1 MTDFPI
7 LLAIIATPAIGAV
20 VVTMLPSNRPEIIR
34 AAGFVFTVATFGLA
48 LWLLWHF
55 KVGNPDFQYVEN
67 RPWIPGIG
75 TRFVVGVDGIS
86 IFMVVISAL
95 LMPLGLLASS
105 KYIDHRPKAFIA
117 WFLMLEMS
125 IMGIFLSIDL
135 IAFFVFWEFMLI
147 PMYFLIQGW
156 GSERREYAAMKF
168 FLYTAAGSAFLLAS
182 TLVLGFLHQAETG
195 FLTFDYRVLAAWSFH
210 GLDPTVQVVLF
221 VGFMLAF
228 AIKAPLFPFHTW
240 LPDVH
245 TEAPTAGS
253 VVLAGVII
261 KMGAYGFIRFSF
273 ELFPQATVDAA
284 PVLLVLAVIG
294 ILYGAIVAA
303 MQKDLK
309 RVIAYS
315 SVAHMGFVILGLA
328 SLTVIGLDGA
338 VFTMVSHPLT
348 TGALFLVIGMLY
360 ERRHTRMID
369 DFGGL
374 WRPAPILTALF
385 VVAMFAG
392 IGLPGF
398 SGFVG
403 EFLSL
408 AGTFISQEP
417 YAIVATVGVVL
428 AAVYMLWAFQ
438 RAFTG
443 RPTGDN
449 ASIKDVNLR
458 EITVVVPLLALSLFL
473 GIYPQPVLDR
483 IEPTVEQRIEF
494 LEKKT
499 DFREEKPTGFSDSA
513 RKGSGKTLQEIA
525 KQARE
530 EAK

>member
-1 MTDFPI
+1 MDFPI

-20 VVTMLPSNRPEIIR
+20 VVTMLPSGRPELIR
-34 AAGFVFTVATFGLA
+34 VAGYIFTVATLGLA
-48 LWLLWHF
+48 LWLLWNF
-55 KVGNPDFQYVEN
+55 QVGNPDFQYVEN
-67 RPWIPGIG
+67 RPWIPGLG
-75 TRFVVGVDGIS
+75 TRFTVGVDGIS
-86 IFMVVISAL
+86 LFMVVITAL
-95 LMPLGLLASS
+95 LMPIGLLASE
-105 KYIDHRPKAFIA
+105 KYVEVRPKAFTA
-117 WFLMLEMS
+117 WFLILEMS

-135 IAFFVFWEFMLI
+135 IAFFVFWEFMLV

-156 GSERREYAAMKF
+156 GSGNKNYAAMKF
-168 FLYTAAGSAFLLAS
+168 FLYTGAGSALLLAS
-182 TLVLGFLHQAETG
+182 TLILGFLHQADTG
-195 FLTFDYRVLAAWSFH
+195 DLTFDYRILADWSFQ
-210 GLDPTVQVVLF
+210 GLDPTVEIALF
-221 VGFMLAF
+221 LGFMAAF

-261 KMGAYGFIRFSF
+261 KMGAYGFVRFSF
-273 ELFPQATVDAA
+273 ELFPEAMVDLA

-294 ILYGAIVAA
+294 VLYGAIVAA

-315 SVAHMGFVILGLA
+315 SVAHMGFLILGIA

-360 ERRHTRMID
+360 ERRHTRLIE
-369 DFGGL
+369 DFRGL

-385 VVAMFAG
+385 VTAMFAG

-398 SGFVG
+398 SGFIG

-408 AGTFISQEP
+408 AGAFVSEEP
-417 YAIVATVGVVL
+417 YAIVATFGVIL

-443 RPTGDN
+443 RPDPAN
-449 ASIKDVNLR
+449 AKVRDVNLR
-458 EITVVVPLLALSLFL
+458 ELVVVVPLLGLSLFL

-483 IEPTVEQRIEF
+483 IEPTVEQRIQF
-494 LEKKT
+494 LEQKT
-499 DFREEKPTGFSDSA
+499 EDFTEIRPEGFGDRRRNGMSS
-513 RKGSGKTLQEIA
+513 REIA
-525 KQARE
+525 DQARE
-530 EAK
+530 EAR